1 MDRFDSM
8 VALRR
13 RFGLAAAAVVMI
25 TSCTPGAPPT
35 VPPTDPPPPPG
46 TPLLPSHLDCARW
59 RYDGVE
65 KGPLPE
71 EWDSSDYRFTSDRD
85 SGSIRSPHRQ
95 CGQLGSAVDL
105 AWSMETGDP
114 STIIAVLD
122 SGVEWRDPD
131 TAADLGPTTYLN
143 RGELPVPIGD
153 SVEADAYD
161 INGDGRFSVEDYA
174 DDPRVWDR
182 NENEILD
189 PEDVILTPEFNDGID
204 SDGNGYV
211 DDISGWDFL
220 HDDNNPLDDVEYGH
234 GTGEARD
241 STAAHNG
248 KGAFGVCGNC
258 SHLPV
263 RVSDSFIAEGG
274 RFAAGVLFAL
284 DSKASVVQE
293 ALGAITNPPQTQE
306 AIDAAYYSGVPIVA
320 SMADEQSQ
328 HANLPAAMNHTIP
341 VNSITESMS
350 FLGSIGSLVVGRR
363 DTLAMNG
370 CTNTGA
376 VLWVSVPSDG
386 CSSEATGNS
395 AGMVG
400 LIVSAAKRAGL
411 ELSANEI
418 AQVIRAT
425 ADDIDFSTPN
435 AIDPANDMTDDFGQR
450 RFPSVRGWDASHG
463 FGRINSYESVKAV
476 VNHNIPPE
484 ADITS
489 PMWFAMEP
497 TAGTVPVIGRVA
509 ADRADSYSYRVEWTT
524 GLQTPPYPAVDD
536 WRVVAERDGLTA
548 PVDGELATLDL
559 AQIAAAL
566 PDGATGTPLDA
577 SGQPDPDRFTVRVR
591 VVVTDDQ
598 GRLGTMNRQFSVHDD
613 PTLTTDRVITGAG
626 MSSPRLVDV
635 DGDGTDEMVLG
646 TDDGYVH
653 AVDADGIDL
662 PGFPVRTPPAAYWHS
677 ESLAAQDFGIIGP
690 GEAIPVGSPAVADLD
705 GDGLSEIVVT
715 DLGGNVS
722 WWDSTGRLKGQVS
735 TDPRFSR
742 QENTDRW
749 NRVKRG
755 IAGSAAVDDLD
766 GDGTL
771 EVVVAAMDRHVYAWH
786 ADGRRVDGFPVLA
799 VDPNMVESVDPDS
812 HHVTFR
818 SPEGTGIGGELIA
831 TPALG
836 DLDGDG
842 HPEIVVGAQEQYDEQ
857 VAVFPA
863 IGLGGTSGN
872 TRVYAISPEGTLASG
887 ASSRGP
893 SKVQPDAQAILRGW
907 PVPLPMLLSDVLPTI
922 GDGVSTQAAIGDVTG
937 GPEPEVVV
945 SSVSGQVMVLN
956 TWGRSAYQI
965 LDLQIAPNWLNAVG
979 PGTDSTDTGLIV
991 SAFGGPSIG
1000 RIGSDDSLDV
1010 VATTSGLGRAL
1021 DTLFTNSQDGDPQL
1035 TVWNGRDGS
1044 IRSGF
1049 PRVTA
1054 DIAFFVTPAIVD
1066 VDGDGRNEAVAGNG
1080 VHLLQAASATGA
1092 APAGWPKLTGGWV
1105 VGTPSMGDWDG
1116 DGRAELAT
1124 IRRDGQLLVWS
1135 TPTDPRRTGDW
1146 VAYGA
1151 NSHNSGRVEISRV
1164 GAIQEGVG

>member
-1 MDRFDSM
+1 
-8 VALRR
+8 
-13 RFGLAAAAVVMI
+13 
-25 TSCTPGAPPT
+25 
-35 VPPTDPPPPPG
+35 
-46 TPLLPSHLDCARW
+46 
-59 RYDGVE
+59 
-65 KGPLPE
+65 
-71 EWDSSDYRFTSDRD
+71 
-85 SGSIRSPHRQ
+85 
-95 CGQLGSAVDL
+95 
-105 AWSMETGDP
+105 
-114 STIIAVLD
+114 
-122 SGVEWRDPD
+122 
-131 TAADLGPTTYLN
+131 
-143 RGELPVPIGD
+143 
-153 SVEADAYD
+153 
-161 INGDGRFSVEDYA
+161 
-174 DDPRVWDR
+174 
-182 NENEILD
+182 
-189 PEDVILTPEFNDGID
+189 
-204 SDGNGYV
+204 
-211 DDISGWDFL
+211 
-220 HDDNNPLDDVEYGH
+220 
-234 GTGEARD
+234 
-241 STAAHNG
+241 
-248 KGAFGVCGNC
+248 
-258 SHLPV
+258 
-263 RVSDSFIAEGG
+263 
-274 RFAAGVLFAL
+274 
-284 DSKASVVQE
+284 
-293 ALGAITNPPQTQE
+293 
-306 AIDAAYYSGVPIVA
+306 
-320 SMADEQSQ
+320 
-328 HANLPAAMNHTIP
+328 
-341 VNSITESMS
+341 
-350 FLGSIGSLVVGRR
+350 
-363 DTLAMNG
+363 
-370 CTNTGA
+370 
-376 VLWVSVPSDG
+376 
-386 CSSEATGNS
+386 
-395 AGMVG
+395 
-400 LIVSAAKRAGL
+400 
-411 ELSANEI
+411 
-418 AQVIRAT
+418 
-425 ADDIDFSTPN
+425 
-435 AIDPANDMTDDFGQR
+435 
-450 RFPSVRGWDASHG
+450 
-463 FGRINSYESVKAV
+463 
-476 VNHNIPPE
+476 
-484 ADITS
+484 
-489 PMWFAMEP
+489 
-497 TAGTVPVIGRVA
+497 
-509 ADRADSYSYRVEWTT
+509 
-524 GLQTPPYPAVDD
+524 
-536 WRVVAERDGLTA
+536 
-548 PVDGELATLDL
+548 
-559 AQIAAAL
+559 
-566 PDGATGTPLDA
+566 
-577 SGQPDPDRFTVRVR
+577 
-591 VVVTDDQ
+591 
-598 GRLGTMNRQFSVHDD
+598 
-613 PTLTTDRVITGAG
+613 
-626 MSSPRLVDV
+626 
-635 DGDGTDEMVLG
+635 
-646 TDDGYVH
+646 
-653 AVDADGIDL
+653 
-662 PGFPVRTPPAAYWHS
+662 
-677 ESLAAQDFGIIGP
+677 
-690 GEAIPVGSPAVADLD
+690 
-705 GDGLSEIVVT
+705 
-715 DLGGNVS
+715 
-722 WWDSTGRLKGQVS
+722 
-735 TDPRFSR
+735 
-742 QENTDRW
+742 
-749 NRVKRG
+749 
-755 IAGSAAVDDLD
+755 
-766 GDGTL
+766 
-771 EVVVAAMDRHVYAWH
+771 MDRHVYAWH

-979 PGTDSTDTGLIV
+979 PGTDSTDIGLIV

-1135 TPTDPRRTGDW
+1135 TPTDPKRTGDW